1 MTAPEATGE
10 LREADVAAE
19 PVVQFGIWFEEAVA
33 AGEPEPEAMCLSTAT
48 PDGAP
53 SARMVL
59 LKSYNEQGFVFYTNE
74 GSRKGA
80 ELVANPRAA
89 LTWRWKLLDR
99 QVRVTGPVHPI
110 SPEESDAY
118 FATRARGSQLGA
130 WASEQSSVIP
140 VEPGRPP
147 RAVLDAAV
155 AAAEQRFAGGPVP
168 RPPYWGGFRVAPET
182 LELWQGRPSRLH
194 DRLRYRRAGDGWV
207 VERLFP

>member
-1 MTAPEATGE
+1 MTDLAFGDLSP
-10 LREADVAAE
+10 D

-48 PDGAP
+48 RDGAP

-59 LKSYNEQGFVFYTNE
+59 LKAYDGAGFVFYTNE
-74 GSRKGA
+74 ESRKGA
-80 ELVANPRAA
+80 ELSANPRAA

-99 QVRVTGPVHPI
+99 QVRVTGPVHPTT
-110 SPEESDAY
+110 PEESDAY

-140 VEPGRPP
+140 VEPGQNG
-147 RAVLDAAV
+147 RAVLDARV
-155 AAAEQRFAGGPVP
+155 AAAERRFAGGPVP

-194 DRLRYRRAGDGWV
+194 DRLRYRRDGNGWV
-207 VERLFP
+207 IERLFP

>member
-1 MTAPEATGE
+1 MSE
-10 LREADVAAE
+10 LAEDDVAAE

-33 AGEPEPEAMCLSTAT
+33 IGEPEPEAMCLSTAT
-48 PDGAP
+48 LDGVP

-59 LKSYNEQGFVFYTNE
+59 LKAYNAHGFVFYTNE
-74 GSRKGA
+74 GSRKGS
-80 ELVANPRAA
+80 ELLANPRAA

-99 QVRVTGPVHPI
+99 QVRVSGAVQRVA
-110 SPEESDAY
+110 PEESDAY

-140 VEPGRPP
+140 VDAGRLP

-155 AAAEQRFAGGPVP
+155 SAAEARFAGRPVP
-168 RPPYWGGFRVAPET
+168 RPPNWGGFRVVPET
-182 LELWQGRPSRLH
+182 LELWQGRTNRLH

-207 VERLFP
+207 IERLFP